1 MKGRYLRLN
10 QWAVKALWWLVIL
23 GMLASLAIAYERYQT
38 EDGSGRRVEFV
49 MDYRDLL
56 EISDLQTDPRRFVSD
71 QLQKLK
77 EHRVG
82 SLAVYESSLNELQ
95 LSRRLQVYSSQ
106 EASVL
111 TQSPGALGE
120 NFTYVLFADS
130 ESERRLAPLI
140 RQAFGDLGVGVRA
153 WSYKSQ
159 PGLLLE
165 MSKDEAVLKS
175 MDPDPMTLETLKEQ
189 GFTIVFRMSNRRAF
203 EAARMDALLGRMK
216 DLGVRRIIVDGD
228 SVPGF
233 VSEKDVSGLDGMSEL
248 LLKYK
253 IGLAAIEMQKTPQR
267 GFNGM
272 AERIHHDVVR
282 LHSFTENDAQKLT
295 ENITAEEL
303 KSRIQGV
310 ADRFVLAAKDRN
322 IRMILLNAR
331 AVKSLEKGKIL
342 HPLDSLY
349 EALTGADG
357 AIPRIAK
364 AGYKMAPAEPF
375 QLVHS
380 SWQSAAKL
388 LVWAGSV
395 ALIALM
401 VSYFIPEI
409 AALVFLLGM
418 VGSAGLY
425 VLSASLFAQGLAL
438 SAGTS
443 AASLSIMYA
452 LRQAG
457 RKHARPSGSKLLFAI
472 TLLLRSSLIS
482 VMGLLFIVGLLNQI
496 QYSLVLEQFRGVS
509 LLHLAPIGI
518 VGLYWLLFMQ
528 ENISYK
534 DRMLRA
540 KAMLASNISVLWII
554 AAAVLAAAGYYY
566 LSRTGNEGQASDWEK
581 YFRSFLENTLGVRP
595 RTKEFLLA
603 HPLFLLGAYLSYK
616 YRSALLLILAGV
628 IGQASIVDTFAH
640 LHTPLQI
647 SSIRVLLGLGFGT
660 LIGVGLILVWE
671 IITRSWQR
679 WVPRSNE

>member
-23 GMLASLAIAYERYQT
+23 GMLASIAIAYERYQT
-38 EDGSGRRVEFV
+38 EEGSGRRVEFV

-56 EISDLQTDPRRFVSD
+56 EISDLQTDPKRFVSD

-82 SLAVYESSLNELQ
+82 SLAVYESTLNELQ
-95 LSRRLQVYSSQ
+95 LSRRLQVFSSQ
-106 EASVL
+106 EAAVL
-111 TQSPGALGE
+111 TQSPGAIGE
-120 NFTYVLFADS
+120 NFTYLLFADS
-130 ESERRLAPLI
+130 ESERRLTPVI
-140 RQAFGDLGVGVRA
+140 QQAFEDLGVGVRA
-153 WSYKSQ
+153 WSYKNQ
-159 PGLLLE
+159 PGLRIE
-165 MSKDEAVLKS
+165 MAKDEAVLKS
-175 MDPDPMTLETLKEQ
+175 MDPDPMTLDTLKSQ

-203 EAARMDALLGRMK
+203 EAARMDALLGSLK

-233 VSEKDVSGLDGMSEL
+233 ISEKDVTGLDGMGEL
-248 LLKYK
+248 LTKYN
-253 IGLAAIEMQKTPQR
+253 IGLAVIEMQKTPQR
-267 GFNGM
+267 GFNGL
-272 AERIHHDVVR
+272 AQRIHHDVVR

-303 KSRIQGV
+303 KGRIQGV

-331 AVKSLEKGKIL
+331 AVKSLEKGRIL
-342 HPLDSLY
+342 HPLDSIY

-357 AIPRIAK
+357 AVPRIAK

-380 SWQSAAKL
+380 SWQSPAKL

-401 VSYFIPEI
+401 ISYFIPEI
-409 AALVFLLGM
+409 TAVVFLLGLI
-418 VGSAGLY
+418 GSAGLY
-425 VLSASLFAQGLAL
+425 VLSSSLFSQGLAL
-438 SAGTS
+438 GAGTS
-443 AASLSIMYA
+443 AATLSIMVA
-452 LRQAG
+452 LQAAK
-457 RKHARPSGSKLLFAI
+457 RKHEHPTGSRFLFAI
-472 TLLLRSSLIS
+472 GLLLRSSLIS
-482 VMGLLFIVGLLNQI
+482 VIGLLFIVGLLNQI

-509 LLHLAPIGI
+509 VLHLAPIAL
-518 VGLYWLLFMQ
+518 VGLYWLLFLDKV
-528 ENISYK
+528 SYK
-534 DRMLRA
+534 ERFARAQSMLS
-540 KAMLASNISVLWII
+540 SNISVLWIVM
-554 AAAVLAAAGYYY
+554 AVVLAAAGYYY

-616 YRSALLLILAGV
+616 YRSAFLLILAGV

-640 LHTPLQI
+640 LHTPLHI

-660 LIGVGLILVWE
+660 LIGIAFILVWE

-679 WVPRSNE
+679 WVPRLNG

>member
-38 EDGSGRRVEFV
+38 EEGSGRRVEFV

-56 EISDLQTDPRRFVSD
+56 EISDLQTDPKRFVSD

-82 SLAVYESSLNELQ
+82 SLAVYEATLNELQ

-106 EASVL
+106 EAAVL
-111 TQSPGALGE
+111 TQSPGTIGE
-120 NFTYVLFADS
+120 NFTYVLF
-130 ESERRLAPLI
+130 ESGETERRLVPVI
-140 RQAFGDLGVGVRA
+140 RQAFEDLGVAVRP
-153 WSYKSQ
+153 WNYKNQ
-159 PGLLLE
+159 PGLRIE
-165 MSKDEAVLKS
+165 MAKEEAVLKS
-175 MDPDPMTLETLKEQ
+175 MDPDPMTLETLKSQ

-203 EAARMDALLGRMK
+203 EAARMDALLSTMK
-216 DLGVRRIIVDGD
+216 ELGVRRIIVDGD

-233 VSEKDVSGLDGMSEL
+233 ISEKDVSGLDGMGEIL
-248 LLKYK
+248 TKHK
-253 IGLAAIEMQKTPQR
+253 IGLAVIEMQKTPQR
-267 GFNGM
+267 GFNGL
-272 AERIHHDVVR
+272 AQRIHHDVVR

-303 KSRIQGV
+303 KGRIQGV

-322 IRMILLNAR
+322 IRMVLLNAR
-331 AVKSLEKGKIL
+331 AVKSLEKGRIL
-342 HPLDSLY
+342 HPLDSIY

-380 SWQSAAKL
+380 SWQTPAKL

-401 VSYFIPEI
+401 ISYFIPEI
-409 AALVFLLGM
+409 TAVVFLLGM
-418 VGSAGLY
+418 IGSAGLY
-425 VLSASLFAQGLAL
+425 VLSSSLFSQGLAL
-438 SAGTS
+438 GAGTS
-443 AASLSIMYA
+443 AATLSIMVA
-452 LRQAG
+452 LQAAR
-457 RKHARPSGSKLLFAI
+457 RKLDKPDGNRLLFAI
-472 TLLLRSSLIS
+472 GLLLRASLIS
-482 VMGLLFIVGLLNQI
+482 VIGLLFIVGLLNQI

-509 LLHLAPIGI
+509 VLHLAPIAL
-518 VGLYWLLFMQ
+518 VGLYWLLFMDKV
-528 ENISYK
+528 SYK
-534 DRMLRA
+534 ERWARAQSMLS
-540 KAMLASNISVLWII
+540 SNISVLWIV

-595 RTKEFLLA
+595 RTKEFLLS
-603 HPLFLLGAYLSYK
+603 HPLFILGAYLSFK

-628 IGQASIVDTFAH
+628 IGQASVVDTFAH

-647 SSIRVLLGLGFGT
+647 SVIRVLYGLGFGT
-660 LIGVGLILVWE
+660 LIGIALIIVWE

-679 WVPRSNE
+679 WVPRLNE